1 MMILIALLGLF
12 GIILMLSGAIS
23 RSDTGEGRTSFV
35 VLGFI
40 LLLTSQF
47 FLAKRRSDLSA
58 NAHILGLN
66 PCSREEEVRFV
77 TDAFL
82 KGSPTRKKINKV
94 YYTEVIDTLSG
105 ETLSVS
111 YHYQPVAAENCTD
124 SYFCLDQVKLHRP
137 EGGIRPWEYS
147 VTPDYKTQDSTK
159 YGVYVS
165 KNCVILNSD

>member
-1 MMILIALLGLF
+1 MKILIVILVLL
-12 GIILMLSGAIS
+12 GIILMFSGIVPG
-23 RSDTGEGRTSFV
+23 RYTGEGRPSFV

-40 LLLTSQF
+40 LMLTSLF
-47 FLAKRRSDLSA
+47 FLAKRRADLSA

-111 YHYQPVAAENCTD
+111 YHYQSVAAENCTD

-137 EGGIRPWEYS
+137 KGGIRPWEYS
-147 VTPDYKTQDSTK
+147 VAPEYRTQDSTK